1 MNVHRPIL
9 TIRTACNSDVIGMK
23 NIEIYNANDNYIV
36 SIYQIKYCG
45 VLAADIL

>member
-1 MNVHRPIL
+1 MNVHRPIF
-9 TIRTACNSDVIGMK
+9 TIRTVCSDVIGMK